1 MTPINVNPIAGVSQL
16 AEKAAPVASSAVS
29 STAPRRS
36 QAPAVQ
42 DQTPPADS
50 GRAET
55 PDLKD
60 LTEAIERIQESVDLQ
75 NRSLQ
80 FKLDAPNDSVQILV
94 IDRETEEVIREIP
107 PTEVLKV
114 AERIRETLGLVF
126 DAEA

>member
-16 AEKAAPVASSAVS
+16 AEKAAPSTSNAV
-29 STAPRRS
+29 TETPPRRG
-36 QAPAVQ
+36 QTPVVQ
-42 DQTPPADS
+42 DQARPAE
-50 GRAET
+50 AE
-55 PDLKD
+55 PVEALDLEA
-60 LTEAIERIQESVDLQ
+60 LTEAIDRIQESVDLQ

-80 FKLDAPNDSVQILV
+80 FKIDAPNDRVQILV
-94 IDRETEEVIREIP
+94 IDRDTEEVIREIP

>member
-16 AEKAAPVASSAVS
+16 AEKAAPSAPNTVS
-29 STAPRRS
+29 STAARR
-36 QAPAVQ
+36 APTPVVQ
-42 DQTPPADS
+42 DQARP
-50 GRAET
+50 AET
-55 PDLKD
+55 EQVEALDLKT
-60 LTEAIERIQESVDLQ
+60 LAEAIDRIQESVDLQ

-80 FKLDAPNDSVQILV
+80 FKIDAPNNRVQILV
-94 IDRETEEVIREIP
+94 IDRDTEEVIREIP